1 MFDGRVSRS
10 ISRRRYS
17 IRSMLLR
24 DLPIELQRLVL
35 HGLPV
40 ENLLDAR
47 AVCVG
52 WRTVADEPIH
62 VLEQTLS

>member
-1 MFDGRVSRS
+1 
-10 ISRRRYS
+10 
-17 IRSMLLR
+17 MLLR

-52 WRTVADEPIH
+52 WRTVADEPMYWSR
-62 VLEQTLS
+62 LSHDVWGQESITTMK